1 MTRKYNTTEI
11 DGIPYNL
18 HGVKVDKKSIGS
30 VPVRVFK
37 NDEDFQQFIMDAKP
51 GEVELICEDYVYGL
65 AVRLQGMARK
75 CVTGGS
81 LDREAIFAKAFCNT
95 EICTKELLMEYHG
108 NREGLIDYFV
118 ELHKTAQAE
127 NTDEY
132 GEDYVWDELVQ

>member
-1 MTRKYNTTEI
+1 MTRKYDTVEI
-11 DGIPYNL
+11 DGVMYEK
-18 HGVKVDKKSIGS
+18 HGVKVEKKSIGS
-30 VPVRVFK
+30 VPVRTFK
-37 NDEDFQQFIMDAKP
+37 DDEFVDFVDSSNK
-51 GEVELICEDYVYGL
+51 GDLELIVEDYKYGL

-75 CVTGGS
+75 SVTGGS
-81 LDREAIFAKAFCNT
+81 IDREAIFAKAFCNT

-132 GEDYVWDELVQ
+132 GEDYIWDELVQ